1 MDAETRAA
9 LADLTEIV
17 RTGFARNDRYFEL
30 MQAQHLELRD
40 EVGELRSDVRGD
52 IDGLRGEISGLRG
65 EIGGLRREMVELRA
79 TVDGLADRV
88 ATLEQEF
95 RAFRDWAT
103 RELADIRRELREVRT
118 LLETGYTELRRDV
131 DDLSARVARLEAQ
144 LSD

>member
-1 MDAETRAA
+1 MDTETRAA
-9 LADLTEIV
+9 LADLTEMV

-40 EVGELRSDVRGD
+40 EVRGDIAEVRGD
-52 IDGLRGEISGLRG
+52 IAE
-65 EIGGLRREMVELRA
+65 LRREMVELRA

-103 RELADIRRELREVRT
+103 RELADVRRELREVRA

-131 DDLSARVARLEAQ
+131 NDLSARVARLESQ
-144 LSD
+144 IGD